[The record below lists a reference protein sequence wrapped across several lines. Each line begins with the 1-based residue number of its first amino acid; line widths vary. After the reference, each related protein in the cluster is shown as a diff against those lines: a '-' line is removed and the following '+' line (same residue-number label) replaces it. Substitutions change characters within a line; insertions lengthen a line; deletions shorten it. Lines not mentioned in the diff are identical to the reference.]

1 MSGCASQLTVVACR
15 VLWCYPE
22 TDLLVEIVR
31 KLDAGLDVPVTCKIR
46 LLPSIDD
53 TIALCKALEA
63 AGIVAR
69 LLIFAEL
76 WGCKDDHCI
85 FRRS

>member
-63 AGIVAR
+63 AGASMITVHGRTKAR
-69 LLIFAEL
+69 LVVCAS
-76 WGCKDDHCI
+76 G
-85 FRRS
+85 S